1 MRRFRKRL
9 LAAPAVAA
17 ALSLAAPTPASAL
30 PLTVTPTGP
39 VSFDGGMF
47 LVGVNTGIVF
57 SCSPYHLDAI
67 AQNSSPIFLFY
78 PATSGCTV
86 TGGLQADIIPNS
98 SPWGMY
104 AYSIGNGEA
113 TGLITGIYLTVE
125 MSDGCQA
132 NISGIAGGSGTL
144 AARYS
149 NTGQLDFPAD
159 PGTDLLVTSVN
170 ALCDPS
176 LIMAGDPFAVG
187 GALFATPIVT
197 VTP

>member
-39 VSFDGGMF
+39 VSFDGGLL
-47 LVGVNTGIVF
+47 LVSMTTGAAF

-67 AQNSSPIFLFY
+67 AQNSSQIFLFY
-78 PATSGCTV
+78 PTTSGCIG
-86 TGGLQADIIPNS
+86 TGGLQADVIPNS
-98 SPWGMY
+98 SPWGMS
-104 AYSIGNGEA
+104 AYSIGNGEVA
-113 TGLITGIYLTVE
+113 GPITGIYITVD
-125 MSDGCQA
+125 MSDGCKA
-132 NISGIAGGSGTL
+132 NISGPVGGSGTV

-149 NTGQLDFPAD
+149 NSGELNFPAD
-159 PGTDLLVTSVN
+159 PGTDLMVSSVN
-170 ALCDPS
+170 ALCDPA
-176 LIMAGDPFAVG
+176 LINVGDRFAVG
-187 GALFATPIVT
+187 GALFATPTVT

>member
-1 MRRFRKRL
+1 MRRFWKRL
-9 LAAPAVAA
+9 LAVPAVAA
-17 ALSLAAPTPASAL
+17 ALSLAAPAPASAL

-39 VSFDGGMF
+39 VSFDGG
-47 LVGVNTGIVF
+47 LHLLNLYTGTAF
-57 SCSPYHLDAI
+57 SCTPFHLDAI

-86 TGGLQADIIPNS
+86 TGGLQADVIPNS

-113 TGLITGIYLTVE
+113 RGFITGIYLTVE
-125 MSDGCQA
+125 ISDGCQA
-132 NISGIAGGSGTL
+132 NISRPAGGSGTL

-149 NTGQLDFPAD
+149 NTGQLDFPSD
-159 PGTDLLVTSVN
+159 PGTDLVVTSVN
-170 ALCDPS
+170 ALCDPA
-176 LIMAGDPFAVG
+176 LIKAGDPFAVG